1 VLPLLPTATVRPV
14 KVKDKVADAALDV
27 VVDADVVAVVAVA
40 AVVDVL

>member
-1 VLPLLPTATVRPV
+1 VLPLLPTARVRLG
-14 KVKDKVADAALDV
+14 KVKDKAADAALDV